1 MAENIES
8 TTMAETESQVIET
21 PGHDT
26 PTVEEL
32 MAELAKERAEK
43 AKLKNS
49 FDTASSE
56 LSNAKKQLKS

>member
-43 AKLKNS
+43 AKLK
-49 FDTASSE
+49 SS
-56 LSNAKKQLKS
+56 